1 MSGTPRAQNTET
13 TANPMTPL
21 ERRAVSLLAS
31 VYGFRILGLFLI
43 LPVFAVYAGRLTG
56 HTPLLVGLALGIYG
70 LSQALLQIPSGLL
83 SDRIGRKPVIVL
95 GLLLFA
101 AGSALAALSTS
112 IDGVIAGRALQGAG
126 AISAAI
132 MALAA
137 DLTREEQRTKAMA
150 VIGITIGAGFMLSM
164 LLSPVL
170 NNAIGVRGI
179 FWLTAV
185 LALFAIAIVV
195 LRVPTPAAVH
205 RQRAPVKFG
214 SLLADRALLRLDSGI
229 FAMHLVM
236 TAMFVVLPPII
247 VHKAGLPLDE
257 HWKLY
262 LPVMLLALV
271 AMAPFVRAR
280 PGAKVRPKLA
290 GAALALIAAE
300 LIYRFFS
307 HHLAGVAVGLWL
319 FFTAFSV
326 TESVLPSL
334 VSRMAP
340 VQSRGGAIGIYSTSQ
355 FFGAFIGGVG
365 GGFLAGRFGPAMVFD
380 ASVAVLVVWFVL
392 SLTMS
397 EPRLLTTHLCR
408 VRPDVMHDPAI
419 GSRLSSITGV
429 VEVVMVR
436 EEGIAY
442 LRVEPS
448 LFNEHDLDSFKG

>member
-1 MSGTPRAQNTET
+1 MSGTHRAQNSKT

-43 LPVFAVYAGRLTG
+43 LPVFAVYAGRLRG

-70 LSQALLQIPSGLL
+70 LSQAVLQIPSGLL
-83 SDRIGRKPVIVL
+83 SDRIGRKPVIIL

-112 IDGVIAGRALQGAG
+112 IYGVIAGRALQGAG

-164 LLSPVL
+164 LLSPIL

-179 FWLTAV
+179 FWLTAI
-185 LALFAIAIVV
+185 LAFFAIAVVV
-195 LRVPTPAAVH
+195 LRVPTPATLH
-205 RQRAPVKFG
+205 RHRAPMEFG
-214 SLLADRALLRLDSGI
+214 RLLADRGLLRLDSGI
-229 FAMHLVM
+229 FTMHLVM

-247 VHKAGLPLDE
+247 VHKAGLPLRE

-290 GAALALIAAE
+290 GAALALIGAE

-307 HHLAGVAVGLWL
+307 HHLAGIAIGLWL

-340 VQSRGGAIGIYSTSQ
+340 IQNRGAAIGIYSTSQ
-355 FFGAFIGGVG
+355 FLGAFTGGIG
-365 GGFLAGRFGPAMVFD
+365 GGFLAGRFGPATVFD
-380 ASVAVLVVWFVL
+380 VSAAVLVVWLML
-392 SLTMS
+392 SLMMS

-408 VRPDVMHDPAI
+408 MRRDVMSDPAI
-419 GSRLSSITGV
+419 ASRLSSIAGV
-429 VEVVMVR
+429 IEVVMVQ

-442 LRVEPS
+442 LRVDPS
-448 LFNEHDLDSFKG
+448 SFNERDLDSFRE